1 MLDRMSDA
9 SRIVELLRKKG
20 LVERNISSSDRRRSD
35 VVITNKGSALL
46 KEIEKENEYMD
57 NRLSALNEE
66 EVVLLNN
73 LLDKVRG

>member
-20 LVERNISSSDRRRSD
+20 LAERNISDSDRRRTD
-35 VVITNKGSALL
+35 VLITIKGADLV

-57 NRLSALNEE
+57 DRLSLLNNEE
-66 EVVLLNN
+66 IILLNN
-73 LLDKVRG
+73 LLDKLRG